1 MGTRPGVVMEEG
13 LRAPAYTLRAP
24 RANAASAKASPMPR
38 LAPVMITMASW
49 SFMFRSSSYRPQ
61 QFCTGA
67 SARRDF
73 EDQTGRRAVR
83 VEPIVSAD
91 NAPFGGRQLPPAVYD
106 AGGCAQRTRGARG
119 GTHDIHAKFHGRVRV
134 PSEIGRAHV

>member
-1 MGTRPGVVMEEG
+1 MEEG

-38 LAPVMITMASW
+38 LAPVMSTMASW
-49 SFMFRSSSYRPQ
+49 SFMFRSSSCRQQ

-67 SARRDF
+67 SGPSDF

-83 VEPIVSAD
+83 VELIVGAD
-91 NAPFGGRQLPPAVYD
+91 NPPFGGRQLPPAVYD
-106 AGGCAQRTRGARG
+106 VCGCAQRTC
-119 GTHDIHAKFHGRVRV
+119 
-134 PSEIGRAHV
+134 